1 MKDLK
6 IAISLFVCSAG
17 ISFTNHF
24 WKWAGKMLLFFMFK
38 VSWGRTPW
46 KASDY
51 DYMITVSITAV
62 VSLIKNK
69 KMLSLPL
76 GSRSL
81 CCLSVACFEFIR
93 EESSAINYSPA
104 WQLHWHS
111 SSLAV
116 FANFS
121 LRKITAIWAVSY
133 NTNPLR
139 TMSLSWASCTFF
151 NVQI

>member
-51 DYMITVSITAV
+51 DYTITVSITAV
-62 VSLIKNK
+62 VSLIKNLK
-69 KMLSLPL
+69 NAVAPPGFTVSVLP
-76 GSRSL
+76 L
-81 CCLSVACFEFIR
+81 CCLLRVYQRGEFCHKLQPCVATSLTFIFTCCVWKLFI
-93 EESSAINYSPA
+93 EKNNSNLGCILQYESTKNY
-104 WQLHWHS
+104 
-111 SSLAV
+111 
-116 FANFS
+116 
-121 LRKITAIWAVSY
+121 VSFMGFMHF
-133 NTNPLR
+133 L
-139 TMSLSWASCTFF
+139 
-151 NVQI
+151 